1 MLSNLCRATA
11 MAAVLLAAALV
22 PLAAD
27 AASKSNRL
35 NTAPTISGTPAKSV
49 LVGDNYMFQ
58 ATAFDRD
65 GDLLKFTIKNK
76 PAWATFNSLTG
87 TLTGTPGRNYVGTY
101 SSITIAVTDGRKS
114 AALPSFSISVGSSNR
129 PPLVTGTPVTSAT
142 TGQPYAFRP
151 TASDP
156 DGDPLTY
163 RITNKPAWATFDAT
177 SGTLYGTPSNSS
189 AGVYSSIVISASDGI
204 TTSSLPAFSISVAL
218 PPQANATLS
227 WVPPTQNVDGTPLT
241 DLAGFRVLYGQT
253 VGQYTQTLNLPS
265 PTMSTVVIEGL
276 GAGTWYFI
284 VKAVNAAGAESDF
297 SNVVSKVF

>member
-1 MLSNLCRATA
+1 MLSTVRRATA
-11 MAAVLLAAALV
+11 TAAVLLAAALV

-49 LVGDNYMFQ
+49 LAGDIYVFQ
-58 ATAFDRD
+58 ATAFDRE

-76 PAWATFNSLTG
+76 PSWATFNSLTG
-87 TLTGTPGRNYVGTY
+87 TLTGAPGRNQAGTY

-114 AALPSFSISVGSSNR
+114 AALPSFSILVDASNR
-129 PPLVTGTPVTSAT
+129 APLLTGSPVTNAMA
-142 TGQPYAFRP
+142 GQPYAFRP
-151 TASDP
+151 SGSDP

-163 RITNKPAWATFDAT
+163 RITNKPVWATFDAT
-177 SGTLYGTPSNSS
+177 SGTLYGTPANSS
-189 AGVYSSIVISASDGI
+189 AGVYSNIVISVSDGI
-204 TTSSLPAFSISVAL
+204 TTASLPAFSISVAL

-227 WVPPTQNVDGTPLT
+227 WVPPTQNVDGSPLT
-241 DLAGFRVLYGQT
+241 DLAGFRVLYGQA
-253 VGQYTQTLNLPS
+253 VGQYTQILNLPS